1 MNLLCSHI
9 YVVWLLVRA
18 VTGGASDGYG
28 KKNSYPSEHLARTNE
43 PEAKQ
48 EIKKYLWLILNVKG
62 RCNGT

>member
-28 KKNSYPSEHLARTNE
+28 NKKSYPSEHLAQTNE

-48 EIKKYLWLILNVKG
+48 EI
-62 RCNGT
+62 